1 MCLWICLCVCEC
13 MYLCVSVCVCM
24 SVYVCVCV
32 FEWVCVCMYVY
43 LHMNTVSVEDRRI
56 HQIDLMQFERKLNIK
71 SLNIEVLPYLMNVD
85 FWEKEALKY
94 YTDFLVISVHQG
106 QCHKYEMLYRMLF
119 RLGTNNMCDEK
130 VSGQVHR
137 VRMTWNLSIY
147 I

>member
-1 MCLWICLCVCEC
+1 
-13 MYLCVSVCVCM
+13 M
-24 SVYVCVCV
+24 SFNKHPEMSQWV
-32 FEWVCVCMYVY
+32 FLSFKTE
-43 LHMNTVSVEDRRI
+43 LHCGFP
-56 HQIDLMQFERKLNIK
+56 DLMQFERKLNIK